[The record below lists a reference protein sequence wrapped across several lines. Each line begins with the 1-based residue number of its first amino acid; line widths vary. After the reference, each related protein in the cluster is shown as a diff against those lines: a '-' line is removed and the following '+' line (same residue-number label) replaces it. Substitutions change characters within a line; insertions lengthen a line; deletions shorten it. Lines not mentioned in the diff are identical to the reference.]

1 MSTAELK
8 TDIHTLIDNT
18 NDNNVL
24 KIIYKILSGKK
35 GDKTTT
41 VKLSSSE
48 KKAVDKAIESV
59 EKGIKFPHTKVMEE
73 IKKKYPSL
81 IK

>member
-8 TDIHTLIDNT
+8 TDIHTLVDNT

-24 KIIYKILSGKK
+24 KIIYKILSGGKEN
-35 GDKTTT
+35 KTTT

-48 KKAVDKAIESV
+48 KKAVDAAIKSV
-59 EKGIKFPHTKVMEE
+59 EKGIKFPHSKVMEE
-73 IKKKYPSL
+73 MKKKYPSL
-81 IK
+81 VK

>member
-18 NDNNVL
+18 NDNNLL
-24 KIIYKILSGKK
+24 KIIYKILSGGK
-35 GDKTTT
+35 GNKTIT

-48 KKAVDKAIESV
+48 KKAVDAAIKSV
-59 EKGIKFPHTKVMEE
+59 EKGTKFPHSKVMEE
-73 IKKKYPSL
+73 MKKKYPSL
-81 IK
+81 VK